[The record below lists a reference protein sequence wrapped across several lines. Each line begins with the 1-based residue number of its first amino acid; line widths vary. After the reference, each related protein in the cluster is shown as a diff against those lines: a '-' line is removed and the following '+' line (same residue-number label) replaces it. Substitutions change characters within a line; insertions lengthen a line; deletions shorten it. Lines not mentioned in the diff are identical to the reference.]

1 MILGAAL
8 APVGQVAAV
17 LGPHA
22 ATVDD
27 HVQLA
32 SGGFGIGSRHAQE
45 YGMDARQHGGVAP
58 FAQPSAQGR
67 AGRATVAGGRFTPL
81 GAFAQEKP

>member
-1 MILGAAL
+1 
-8 APVGQVAAV
+8 V

-32 SGGFGIGSRHAQE
+32 SGGFGIGPRHAQQH
-45 YGMDARQHGGVAP
+45 GMDPWQHSSVAP
-58 FAQPSAQGR
+58 VTQPPAQGR
-67 AGRATVAGGRFTPL
+67 AGRATVAGGKFTPL
-81 GAFAQEKP
+81 DAFAQEKP